1 MFNDLKIGILSA
13 GQRNDK
19 LISYITQTSADI
31 SFMSA
36 QNASPFA
43 KHEHLFCYRNPL
55 NYQDVIVYGK
65 ELDVLS
71 IKCDEVDMQAL
82 YDLKEMGIKI
92 YPLPETIEI
101 IQHKST
107 LKQILKENH
116 IPQAIQW
123 LVMDSESQ
131 AAETDNLSN
140 QANHTIEGK
149 PHQAVLKIHTSE
161 KLYASFHQPAEL
173 SDIVDVV
180 QEVSVIVSRNESG
193 MIECHHPLG
202 MTYEKERMLLD
213 FETMDANLTKETG
226 VKICTI
232 AIQVAEAL
240 DLIGMIRIDMIIAG
254 NGKIYVDDVSLKT
267 LCHEIH
273 TSDKKNYSPLEQ
285 QIREILNLPIPEHK
299 AHTNASL
306 HGILEPAA
314 YRKHCIEETLKTI
327 LCTNDMH
334 LYWNDRRTKQDSK
347 QKSSL
352 PICDT
357 QREEFL
363 AKAILIT
370 HILRDDRG

>member
-1 MFNDLKIGILSA
+1 MFNDLRIGILSA
-13 GQRNDK
+13 GQRSDK
-19 LISYITQTSADI
+19 LISYITKTSVDI

-36 QNASPFA
+36 HTTPVCA
-43 KHEHLFCYRNPL
+43 KQEHLFRSGNPL
-55 NYQDVIVYGK
+55 NYQDVIAYGK

-82 YDLKEMGIKI
+82 YDLKEMGVKI

-123 LVMDSESQ
+123 LVMDTESQ
-131 AAETDNLSN
+131 AAETDKLSN

-149 PHQAVLKIHTSE
+149 PHQAKLKIYTHE
-161 KLYASFHQPAEL
+161 KLHSSFHQTSEL
-173 SDIVDVV
+173 ADIVDVA

-193 MIECHHPLG
+193 LIECHHPLV
-202 MTYEKERMLLD
+202 MTYEKERMLLN
-213 FETMDANLTKETG
+213 FETIDSTLTKDTG

-240 DLIGMIRIDMIIAG
+240 HLIGMIRIDMIIAG
-254 NGKIYVDDVSLKT
+254 NGKIYVDDISLKT

-273 TSDKKNYSPLEQ
+273 ISDKTNFSPLEQ
-285 QIREILNLPIPEHK
+285 QIREILDLPIPAK
-299 AHTNASL
+299 AHTNTSL
-306 HGILEPAA
+306 HGTLEPAA
-314 YRKHCIEETLKTI
+314 YRKHCIEEALKTL

-334 LYWNDRRTKQDSK
+334 LYWNDQGKKQDGK

-357 QREEFL
+357 ESEEFL
-363 AKAILIT
+363 SKAILIT
-370 HILRDDRG
+370 HILRDDRC

>member
-82 YDLKEMGIKI
+82 YDLKEMGVKI

-180 QEVSVIVSRNESG
+180 HEVSVIVSRNESG
-193 MIECHHPLG
+193 MIECYHPLG

-273 TSDKKNYSPLEQ
+273 TSDKTNYSPLEQ
-285 QIREILNLPIPEHK
+285 QIRDILHLPISEHK
-299 AHTNASL
+299 LQKNESL

>member
-1 MFNDLKIGILSA
+1 MFNDLRIGILSA
-13 GQRNDK
+13 GQRSDK
-19 LISYITQTSADI
+19 LISYITKTSVDI

-36 QNASPFA
+36 HTTPVCA
-43 KHEHLFCYRNPL
+43 KQEHLFRSGNPL
-55 NYQDVIVYGK
+55 NYQDVIAYGK

-82 YDLKEMGIKI
+82 YDLKEMGVKI

-123 LVMDSESQ
+123 LVMDTESQ
-131 AAETDNLSN
+131 AAETDKLSN

-149 PHQAVLKIHTSE
+149 PHQAKLKIYTHE
-161 KLYASFHQPAEL
+161 KLHSSFHQTSEL
-173 SDIVDVV
+173 ADIVDVA

-193 MIECHHPLG
+193 LIECHHPLV
-202 MTYEKERMLLD
+202 MTYEKERMLLN
-213 FETMDANLTKETG
+213 FETIDSTLTKDTG

-240 DLIGMIRIDMIIAG
+240 HLIGMIRIDMIIAG
-254 NGKIYVDDVSLKT
+254 NGKIYVDDISLKT

-273 TSDKKNYSPLEQ
+273 ISDKTNFSPLEQ
-285 QIREILNLPIPEHK
+285 QIREILDLTLPAK
-299 AHTNASL
+299 AHTNTSL

-314 YRKHCIEETLKTI
+314 YRKHYIEEALKTL

-334 LYWNDRRTKQDSK
+334 LYWNDQGKKQNGK

-357 QREEFL
+357 ESEEFL
-363 AKAILIT
+363 SKAILIT
-370 HILRDDRG
+370 HILRDDRC

>member
-19 LISYITQTSADI
+19 LLSYITQTSADI

-36 QNASPFA
+36 QNASPLA
-43 KHEHLFCYRNPL
+43 KLEHLLCYGNPL

-82 YDLKEMGIKI
+82 YDLKEMGVKI

-161 KLYASFHQPAEL
+161 KLY
-173 SDIVDVV
+173 
-180 QEVSVIVSRNESG
+180 
-193 MIECHHPLG
+193 
-202 MTYEKERMLLD
+202 
-213 FETMDANLTKETG
+213 
-226 VKICTI
+226 
-232 AIQVAEAL
+232 
-240 DLIGMIRIDMIIAG
+240 
-254 NGKIYVDDVSLKT
+254 
-267 LCHEIH
+267 
-273 TSDKKNYSPLEQ
+273 
-285 QIREILNLPIPEHK
+285 
-299 AHTNASL
+299 
-306 HGILEPAA
+306 
-314 YRKHCIEETLKTI
+314 
-327 LCTNDMH
+327 
-334 LYWNDRRTKQDSK
+334 
-347 QKSSL
+347 
-352 PICDT
+352 
-357 QREEFL
+357 
-363 AKAILIT
+363 
-370 HILRDDRG
+370 

>member
-1 MFNDLKIGILSA
+1 MFNDLRIGILSA
-13 GQRNDK
+13 GQRSDK
-19 LISYITQTSADI
+19 LISYITKTSVDI

-36 QNASPFA
+36 HTTPVCA
-43 KHEHLFCYRNPL
+43 KQEHLFRSGNPL
-55 NYQDVIVYGK
+55 NYQDVIAYGK

-82 YDLKEMGIKI
+82 YDLKEMGVKI

-123 LVMDSESQ
+123 LVMDTESQ
-131 AAETDNLSN
+131 AAETDKLSN

-149 PHQAVLKIHTSE
+149 PHQAKLKIYTHE
-161 KLYASFHQPAEL
+161 KLHSSFHQTSEL
-173 SDIVDVV
+173 ADIVDVA

-193 MIECHHPLG
+193 LIECHHPLV
-202 MTYEKERMLLD
+202 MTYEKERMLLN
-213 FETMDANLTKETG
+213 FETIDSTLTKDTG

-240 DLIGMIRIDMIIAG
+240 HLIGMIRIDMIIAG
-254 NGKIYVDDVSLKT
+254 NGKIYVDDISLKT

-273 TSDKKNYSPLEQ
+273 ISDKTNFSPLEQ
-285 QIREILNLPIPEHK
+285 QIREILDLPIPAK
-299 AHTNASL
+299 AHTNTSL

-314 YRKHCIEETLKTI
+314 YRKHCIEEALKTL

-334 LYWNDRRTKQDSK
+334 LYWNDQGKKQNGK

-357 QREEFL
+357 ESEEFL
-363 AKAILIT
+363 SKAILIT
-370 HILRDDRG
+370 HILRDDRC